1 MKLLLIAPAAPE
13 LTHSK
18 GKRVHT
24 LSLAVIAALATPY
37 FDDIRIVE
45 EEFEPV
51 DRNEHADLVGI
62 TMMTCQA
69 TRGYQL
75 ADDFRARGIPTICG
89 GSHPSF
95 MVEECGAHFD
105 AVAVDEVESV
115 WPLLM
120 RDFMNGMLSPVY
132 RGEQLFDLADT
143 PIPRKDLFGSSPST
157 FNAQVLQ
164 ATRGCP
170 LGCDFC
176 TVTQLY
182 GGKFRA
188 RPVEQVVEEIRQ
200 FPSKI
205 FFFVD
210 DNIFFSRQYA
220 HELFEALVPLGIKW
234 GSQAS
239 LDLATRDKDLLRL
252 AVRSGC
258 SSLFVGIES
267 LDQDTLDQSHKRFN
281 KVAVYEQQIRTLQ
294 RHGVSV
300 AGAFMFGFER
310 DTKETWDRV
319 YHFARRTGL
328 MMLNTGI
335 LTPFPGTPFYERIVA
350 EGRIVD
356 RDWEHYTGS
365 NLVWRHP
372 ALSKEDFDVLDVV
385 FRRRV
390 YSLRSIAWR
399 LRANWRHP
407 LLYLVMNYTHWWR
420 AYIRDT
426 PGRPASEVLSA

>member
-1 MKLLLIAPAAPE
+1 MKLLLIAPASPE
-13 LTHSK
+13 LTYSK

-45 EEFEPV
+45 EEYEPV
-51 DRNEHADLVGI
+51 DPNEHADLVGI

-69 TRGYQL
+69 TRGYRL
-75 ADDFRARGIPTICG
+75 ADGFRARGIPTICG

-105 AVAVDEVESV
+105 AVVVDEVESI

-120 RDFMNGMLSPVY
+120 RDFMNGTLSPVY
-132 RGEQLFDLADT
+132 RPEQLFDLADT

-176 TVTQLY
+176 TVTRLY
-182 GGKFRA
+182 GGKFRT
-188 RPVEQVVEEIRQ
+188 RPVAHVVEEIRR
-200 FPSKI
+200 FPSKN

-220 HELFEALVPLGIKW
+220 RELFEALVPLGIRW

-239 LDLATRDKDLLRL
+239 LDLATRDTDLLRL

-258 SSLFVGIES
+258 SCLFVGIES

-281 KVAVYEQQIRTLQ
+281 KVAVFERQIRTLQ

-310 DTKETWDRV
+310 DTKETWDLV

-335 LTPFPGTPFYERIVA
+335 LTPFPGTPFYDRIVA

-372 ALSKEDFDVLDVV
+372 VLSKEDFEVLDVV

-390 YSLRSIAWR
+390 YSLRSIVWR

-420 AYIRDT
+420 AYVRDT
-426 PGRPASEVLSA
+426 PGRAASEVPSA